1 MYNFTS
7 ILPELALAAG
17 ALALLLL
24 GIVPGGRRSRA
35 AEVLALAALVVALA
49 LLPAAAR
56 AGQGPVL
63 GGMVVLDGF
72 GTFFRAVLIGA
83 ALVVVLTG
91 ARYVAARGLAA
102 AEFYALLLMAVAG
115 ADFMAVAGDIISFY
129 VGLETLSLASYGL
142 AGFLVG
148 ERFSMEAALKYFLN
162 GATASALLLFGLSL
176 VFGLTGTT
184 SLAGIASAL
193 AAGPWSG
200 AAGVVPAVALLF
212 VLAGLAF
219 KVAAVPFHLWAPD
232 VYEGAPT
239 PVSAFLSLVSK
250 GGALAAIV
258 RVVAVG
264 LAPLHADWQ
273 LALAVL
279 SALTMTVG
287 NVSAIWQ
294 KNVKRLLA
302 YSSVA
307 HAGYVLAGIAVGTAF
322 GLQAVLFYILAYL
335 FMNLGGFGVVMALS
349 SQGEGETLDDLT
361 GLARRSPWLAALLT
375 LFALSLLGLPWTA
388 GFMGKLLLFQA
399 TISSHMTW
407 LALFIAINTGISA
420 YYYFLLIRQMYLRG
434 EDRQERVRPDALLVA
449 GLAVA
454 AAGVL
459 VLGIFPQSVLEWSQ
473 LAAFMPLP

>member
-1 MYNFTS
+1 MYDFTG

-17 ALALLLL
+17 SLLLL
-24 GIVPGGRRSRA
+24 LLAVAPGGRRAGA
-35 AEVLALAALVVALA
+35 AAATAALTLAAALA
-49 LLPAAAR
+49 LLPAAAH
-56 AGQGPVL
+56 AGHGAVL

-102 AEFYALLLMAVAG
+102 PEFYALLLMAVAG
-115 ADFMAVAGDIISFY
+115 ADFMAVAGDVISFY

-142 AGFLVG
+142 AGFLAG

-162 GATASALLLFGLSL
+162 GAVASALLLFGLSL
-176 VFGLTGTT
+176 VFGLAGTT
-184 SLAGIASAL
+184 SLAGIAAAL
-193 AAGPWSG
+193 AGGAWGG
-200 AAGVVPAVALLF
+200 AAGTVPAVALVF
-212 VLAGLAF
+212 VLAGLGF
-219 KVAAVPFHLWAPD
+219 KVAAAPFHLWAPD

-239 PVSAFLSLVSK
+239 PVTAFLSLVSK
-250 GGALAAIV
+250 GAALAAIV

-264 LAPLHADWQ
+264 LGPLHADWQ

-287 NVSAIWQ
+287 NVSALWQ

-307 HAGYVLAGIAVGTAF
+307 HAGYVLAGIAVGTAL

-335 FMNLGGFGVVMALS
+335 FMNLGAFGVVMALS
-349 SQGEGETLDDLT
+349 GQGEGETLEDLA
-361 GLARRSPWLAALLT
+361 GLARRSPWLAALLA

-399 TISSHMTW
+399 TVSSHMTW
-407 LALFIAINTGISA
+407 LALFIAVNTGISA
-420 YYYFLLIRQMYLRG
+420 YYYFLLIRQMYLRPAKSAAP
-434 EDRQERVRPDALLVA
+434 VRADAWLAA

-459 VLGIFPQSVLEWSQ
+459 LLGIFPQSFLEWSQ